1 MTKAYCCNG
10 IMKNIPYIVDDGEE
24 FLIQKLENAPLDKY
38 IYQGDSINY
47 MLERECVCLYDTFRD
62 MVFDNQN
69 EYYRE
74 VNSLPIW
81 VQEAGQNSDCSI
93 SANTFEQWIR
103 ESKVHNL
110 YKHLYLVD
118 CQFLVGTIQNL
129 LCALEDS
136 FIRYY
141 KIIASLEGDD
151 RYRSELTDEDG
162 TIMLLSETATR
173 AASMIET
180 YFIKAYS
187 ILDILCKV
195 CYEIQFIQK
204 DFSSYKRIKSADILW
219 GERKKLTINNTKNTI
234 FEKCELISTIEAIR
248 NEIVHNGTWEL
259 NPKIF
264 IRFENGQVQER
275 FMLFPDFTQGHLT
288 TVKSRKHFFS
298 SGIKVNDVLYQIHSE
313 FKRRLLNTVALINSR
328 SI

>member
-1 MTKAYCCNG
+1 MMKAYCRNG
-10 IMKNIPYIVDDGEE
+10 MMKNMPYIMNDGDE
-24 FLIQKLENAPLDKY
+24 FLIQELEDVSSNKY
-38 IYQGDSINY
+38 IYPGDSINY
-47 MLERECVCLYDTFRD
+47 ALNEECVCLYDKFRD
-62 MVFDNQN
+62 IIFNDQD

-74 VNSLPIW
+74 VYNLPIW
-81 VQEAGQNSDCSI
+81 VKYAGQNSDCSI

-103 ESKVHNL
+103 ESKVQNL

-118 CQFLVGTIQNL
+118 CQFLVGTVQNL

-141 KIIASLEGDD
+141 KILASLEED
-151 RYRSELTDEDG
+151 RYRSELTDVDG
-162 TIMLLSETATR
+162 IIMLFSETATC

-180 YFIKAYS
+180 YFTKAYS

-195 CYEIQFIQK
+195 CYEIQFIQE
-204 DFSSYKRIKSADILW
+204 DFSSYKKIKSADILW
-219 GERKKLTINNTKNTI
+219 GARKKLTINNSENTI
-234 FEKCELISTIEAIR
+234 FEKCEIISTIEAIR

-264 IRFENGQVQER
+264 IRHANGQVQER
-275 FMLFPDFTQGHLT
+275 FMLFPDFTQGHLA

-298 SGIKVNDVLYQIHSE
+298 SEIKVNDVLYKIHSE
-313 FKRRLLNTVALINSR
+313 FKRRVLNTVALINGR
-328 SI
+328 GI